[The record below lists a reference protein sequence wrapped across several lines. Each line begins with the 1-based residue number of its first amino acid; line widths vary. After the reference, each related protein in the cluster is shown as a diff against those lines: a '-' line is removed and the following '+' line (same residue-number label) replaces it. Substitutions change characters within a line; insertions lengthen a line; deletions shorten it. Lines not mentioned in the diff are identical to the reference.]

1 MKRLSSKTPTN
12 VLCLAVDRLNADFL
26 GAYGNTWIESPA
38 FNALASSSVLFD
50 SYYATSLDLR
60 ALYRAFWRGESPATF
75 RVDQNASE
83 SDAPISLFRALK
95 ERGYRTFVVSDV
107 EEITLHEAID
117 DDYCDGRFFLDV
129 PNAQEPVEA
138 LESTR
143 FFRN

>member
-107 EEITLHEAID
+107 E
-117 DDYCDGRFFLDV
+117 
-129 PNAQEPVEA
+129 
-138 LESTR
+138 
-143 FFRN
+143 